1 MELHYIR
8 YILCKKETEIP
19 VSLLSKIVFLLFFSL
34 QESSERVV
42 KRWANEE
49 TVDDPMVGMQQQQL
63 LISFCF
69 PVDGTTTTEDRSQN
83 EKTGET
89 KGSREGVSD
98 TRSKCWKSDDA
109 VGGTLFFSH
118 QRLLV
123 AKKEREVT
131 VTIQKPSSFSLSW
144 GKKKRRL
151 LFPASFLRCYGAL
164 MSTIT
169 NGMKDSKKESFSSE
183 YVFVTSAV

>member
-144 GKKKRRL
+144 GKKNDVGY
-151 LFPASFLRCYGAL
+151 FLHHFCAAMGP
-164 MSTIT
+164 
-169 NGMKDSKKESFSSE
+169 
-183 YVFVTSAV
+183 